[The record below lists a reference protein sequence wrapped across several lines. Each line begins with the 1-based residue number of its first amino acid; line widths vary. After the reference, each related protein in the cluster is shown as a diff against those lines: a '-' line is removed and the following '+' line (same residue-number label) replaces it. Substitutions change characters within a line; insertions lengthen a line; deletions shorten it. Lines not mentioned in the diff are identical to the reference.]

1 MKVNVNANDPMD
13 QPINSRFAVKGAWNY
28 QTFTPED
35 RKGGYPEI
43 FKKNGELRK
52 GWHLTDQL

>member
-1 MKVNVNANDPMD
+1 MKVNVNANNPMD
-13 QPINSRFAVKGAWNY
+13 RPINSRYAVKGLTY

-35 RKGGYPEI
+35 KKGGYPEI

-52 GWHLTDQL
+52 GWSLTDQL